1 MAIKSSVYDDA
12 INVVRADIQF
22 ARLRPAQVPVGH
34 EEVNKRDARAHF
46 MQMTPEERQKAIEEN
61 GEEKTMEMLRPQGG
75 LPSFGGEG
83 EPGVA
88 PGAPQQPQQ
97 PQLPLAP
104 PQQGMNF

>member
-22 ARLRPAQVPVGH
+22 ARSQPAQVPVGH

-46 MQMTPEERQKAIEEN
+46 MQMTPEERKQAIEEN

-75 LPSFGGEG
+75 LPSFGGAG
-83 EPGVA
+83 A
-88 PGAPQQPQQ
+88 PGAAPGAPQQ